1 MLSETHAFRETHFP
15 WFWNFLKLFLLSSLT
30 ECDVLEALFPC
41 HRDTLKFFKWVRATS
56 RIIGDQTDPKLIK
69 WFVLTQGAVGQV
81 EESRS
86 SLGLS
91 HLKVCAWSPPADS
104 LEVAR
109 QEWCLQACKLCR
121 FAHRIPTFLS
131 FFFLSF
137 WFKCVYQLGLS
148 WKVVYVFY
156 FFILSLKLLETF
168 KTIVIY

>member
-1 MLSETHAFRETHFP
+1 MLSETYAFRETHFP

-56 RIIGDQTDPKLIK
+56 CIIGDQTDPKLIK
-69 WFVLTQGAVGQV
+69 WFVFTQGAVGQV

-121 FAHRIPTFLS
+121 FAQSSYLP
-131 FFFLSF
+131 FFFLSLF
-137 WFKCVYQLGLS
+137 LIQMCRPIGFKLEGCVC
-148 WKVVYVFY
+148 
-156 FFILSLKLLETF
+156 FFIFSSCPWSCWKHLKL
-168 KTIVIY
+168 